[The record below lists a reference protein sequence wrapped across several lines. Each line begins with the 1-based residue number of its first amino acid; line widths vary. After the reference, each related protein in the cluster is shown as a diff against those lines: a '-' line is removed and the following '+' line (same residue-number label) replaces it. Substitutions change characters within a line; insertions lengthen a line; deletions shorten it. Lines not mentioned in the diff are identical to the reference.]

1 MSNLEVTFGFRGAL
15 SKFEPTTGSD
25 IMFFYYEVER
35 EAAEVVEGQE
45 AAK

>member
-1 MSNLEVTFGFRGAL
+1 MSNLEVTFRFRGAL

-25 IMFFYYEVER
+25 IMFSYDAVQR